1 MCHGS
6 SKQLVLLDYNA
17 SFSISREWSKLFHK
31 QTSDAD
37 PEDAVIV
44 PEIHCPHQTRILF
57 CSDTS
62 PLNDWDL
69 DLQTPDIMQ
78 IF

>member
-1 MCHGS
+1 MHTY
-6 SKQLVLLDYNA
+6 LHRT
-17 SFSISREWSKLFHK
+17 RESKLLEMGDELHK

-37 PEDAVIV
+37 PEDVVIV

>member
-1 MCHGS
+1 MSWEFKAAGIVRLYYIFLNF
-6 SKQLVLLDYNA
+6 QGV
-17 SFSISREWSKLFHK
+17 EQLFHK

-69 DLQTPDIMQ
+69 DLQTPDVMQ